1 MLTDV
6 VQSSAVV
13 GGAGWNPT
21 TECSNNILIPYIYK
35 CTFKD
40 QRGLCVHSRRNE
52 WDLYSAVAQGL
63 LDLSVILFITV
74 WYSLFN
80 KHFIFHWFDS
90 SHSLKKATWEKFD
103 RRRRFWLVIQL
114 LGLWPQPKKVLGLI
128 FVWISHVVPM
138 SVWLPSGYS
147 GLLE

>member
-40 QRGLCVHSRRNE
+40 QRGLCVYSRRNE

-63 LDLSVILFITV
+63 LGLSAISIDRVVKGHSLITV
-74 WYSLFN
+74 WYGLFN
-80 KHFIFHWFDS
+80 SISFSNDSIPVSFDIKTNLQAMHWKDQR
-90 SHSLKKATWEKFD
+90 EK
-103 RRRRFWLVIQL
+103 R
-114 LGLWPQPKKVLGLI
+114 
-128 FVWISHVVPM
+128 
-138 SVWLPSGYS
+138 
-147 GLLE
+147 

>member
-40 QRGLCVHSRRNE
+40 QRGLCVYSRRNK
-52 WDLYSAVAQGL
+52 WDVYSVVAQGL
-63 LDLSVILFITV
+63 LDLSVILVTQCSDIDWTG
-74 WYSLFN
+74 N
-80 KHFIFHWFDS
+80 KQ
-90 SHSLKKATWEKFD
+90 KK
-103 RRRRFWLVIQL
+103 LIQ
-114 LGLWPQPKKVLGLI
+114 G
-128 FVWISHVVPM
+128 FV
-138 SVWLPSGYS
+138 
-147 GLLE
+147 